1 MSSSEYELSLGVG
14 AGLAQPIAES
24 LITGAKC
31 TQKTPS
37 QLHGVT
43 SSLDMKKSAT
53 SSANIM
59 SLPRELRDQIYRD
72 LLAIVYQA
80 DLYGP
85 IKKALQKINVP
96 RVERLPDSE
105 MWLDHVQ
112 LPPNYPPAHT
122 VIVSLYTV
130 GKIRTECYAREKFSY
145 QLATTALEI
154 LEASHAIRDEARTVP
169 QTGTLL
175 FLLDVPERVSQ
186 YELLDLDVIPPFRNF
201 EILLDLISTFAIRLK
216 FSDKEAAIRA
226 TTRIVSHLAAMS
238 HKTDS
243 CTIRITHLM
252 YLPFSLMA
260 PLCDAMARM
269 TSFKTVDLKLAN
281 LFLRWKRTL
290 EGPTNPLKTYH
301 RECRDKTALANR
313 DLAMSLNATLGP
325 SERTIDSD
333 RYECWRYYPRAH
345 MSKRGSPIVEDG

>member
-1 MSSSEYELSLGVG
+1 MTSPDHELSLGVG
-14 AGLAQPIAES
+14 AGLAQPTAES
-24 LITGAKC
+24 VISWASC
-31 TQKTPS
+31 MEETPP

-43 SSLDMKKSAT
+43 SSLDMKDPAT
-53 SSANIM
+53 LSANIM

-105 MWLDHVQ
+105 MWLDHVR
-112 LPPNYPPAHT
+112 LPPSFPPAHAH
-122 VIVSLYTV
+122 IVSLYTV
-130 GKIRTECYAREKFSY
+130 GKIRRECYAREKFSY
-145 QLATTALEI
+145 QLGTTALEI

-175 FLLDVPERVSQ
+175 FVLDSPEIVSQ

-201 EILLDLISTFAIRLK
+201 EILLDLISIFAVRLK
-216 FSDKEAAIRA
+216 FSDKDAAIRA

-238 HKTDS
+238 HNTDS
-243 CTIRITHLM
+243 CTIRITHL
-252 YLPFSLMA
+252 LCPPFSMMTR
-260 PLCDAMARM
+260 LCDAMTRM

-281 LFLRWKRTL
+281 FCLRWKGTL
-290 EGPTNPLKTYH
+290 EGSTNPWKTYN
-301 RECRDKTALANR
+301 RECREKTVLANQH
-313 DLAMSLNATLGP
+313 LAVSLTAILGP

-345 MSKRGSPIVEDG
+345 VSKCGSPIVGDP